1 MNQMNSPL
9 IRVGV
14 FYDGNYFLKISD
26 YYYFQHERKARISL
40 EGLHEFIRHQV
51 AEEEDVDVRLAQIT
65 TSHFFRG
72 RLSATEARDK
82 DRLFH
87 DRLLD
92 DILMNLGVCTHYMPL
107 KTRDGRLQEKGID
120 VWLSLEAL
128 EMALHKTLDV
138 VVLIAGDSDYV
149 PLIRKLNTVGTRVML
164 LNWDFKYEDFKG
176 ETRVTRA
183 SQHLLEQATYPV
195 AMHAVIDRGLQ
206 EQDEVVENMFVSQ
219 SEPAAFAPLP
229 SNGSFAPATP
239 PAPAATPAAAAAKA
253 VRPTGPTAAGPVGT
267 VGISTIKN
275 LKNGF
280 GFVVM
285 PPNNLFFSYAD
296 LAEGDFNDL
305 REGDWVEF
313 TVGRNHRDEDCARN
327 VRKVP
332 APNLTGDDEPDDYE
346 PSNISSHSMGAVL

>member
-40 EGLHEFIRHQV
+40 EGLHEYIRHQV

-65 TSHFFRG
+65 DAHFFRG
-72 RLSATEARDK
+72 RLSATEAREK

-92 DILMNLGVCTHYMPL
+92 DILMNLGVQTHYMAL

-128 EMALHKTLDV
+128 ELALHKTLDV

-183 SQHLLEQATYPV
+183 SQQLLEQVTYPV
-195 AMHAVIDRGLQ
+195 AMHDVIDRGLQ
-206 EQDEVVENMFVSQ
+206 EQDEVVEALFVNQ
-219 SEPAAFAPLP
+219 SEPAAFAP
-229 SNGSFAPATP
+229 STAVAPKLA
-239 PAPAATPAAAAAKA
+239 
-253 VRPTGPTAAGPVGT
+253 RPTGPTAAGPVGT
-267 VGISTIKN
+267 LGMSTIKN

-296 LAEGDFNDL
+296 LTEGDFNDL

-327 VRKVP
+327 VRKVA
-332 APNLTGDDEPDDYE
+332 APQLGDGEDEYE
-346 PSNISSHSMGAVL
+346 PVDVHAATAEL